1 MFQQIET
8 DAAHIVAFRIGDN
21 ATAED
26 VAAMEAI
33 MTGAIKA
40 SGKMRLLME
49 IEGFRHM
56 EPHALLAKLKF
67 ATAHAGDIE
76 KMAIVSGRTW
86 IKSWVKLGG
95 LITPQEVEHFER
107 GQTDDA
113 LEWLRQ

>member
-8 DAAHIVAFRIGDN
+8 DAANIVAFRIGDN

-26 VAAMEAI
+26 VAVMEAI
-33 MTGAIKA
+33 MTGAIKT
-40 SGKMRLLME
+40 SGKMRLLIE

-67 ATAHAGDIE
+67 ATAHAGDIA
-76 KMAIVSGRTW
+76 KMAVVSGRTW

-95 LITPQEVEHFER
+95 LIAPREVEHFER